1 MQMPQKPVEVVQ
13 GVKNAKAKAK
23 ELMSMVQ
30 NQKCIDHFDGALT
43 AIRFMI
49 VYAYAGSDAFSNE

>member
-1 MQMPQKPVEVVQ
+1 MPLKPVEVVQ
-13 GVKNAKAKAK
+13 GVKIAKAQTK

-30 NQKCIDHFDGALT
+30 SQKCIDHFDGALT

-49 VYAYAGSDAFSNE
+49 VYAYAGSDAFLNE